1 MTSQFDFTSKYEGVC
16 PWMYLDTRGHVTAG
30 VGFLLPDLAAA
41 QRLAWSPASAV
52 RLDWVMVT
60 SMKAGLPAAEYRKVT
75 VARLDES
82 TMRAEFGRRMAAYE
96 GTVARSLPRYYTLP
110 PSVRMAVLDM
120 AWQLGPGFLVTW
132 PKFREAVVA
141 REWEKAAQESF
152 RKDAQAAR
160 NEATAALLRSV
171 V

>member
-1 MTSQFDFTSKYEGVC
+1 MDQWSFTSRFEGVVNHL
-16 PWMYLDTRGHVTAG
+16 YLDTRGHVTAG
-30 VGFLLPDLAAA
+30 VGFLLPDLATA
-41 QRLAWSPASAV
+41 QRLAWNPASAV

-60 SMKAGLPAAEYRKVT
+60 SMKAGLPAAEYRKAT
-75 VARLDES
+75 VARLDEA
-82 TMRAEFGRRMAAYE
+82 TLRAEFGRRMAAYE
-96 GTVARSLPRYYTLP
+96 GTAARSLPRYYTLP

-120 AWQLGPGFLVTW
+120 AWQLGPGFLAAW

-160 NEATAALLRSV
+160 NEATAALLRAA
-171 V
+171 